1 MSDQTILDRIGG
13 KVKSL
18 YAPDGY
24 VYCKDNAWA
33 INKAVRRIE
42 LDRKEECGV
51 DFIPAP
57 EVVFDF

>member
-1 MSDQTILDRIGG
+1 M
-13 KVKSL
+13 
-18 YAPDGY
+18 
-24 VYCKDNAWA
+24 YCKDNARA

-42 LDRKEECGV
+42 LDRQEECGV